1 MTAPASS
8 DNWTP
13 TTCTLPSADQPL
25 RLAEFDALFTTA
37 VRSVH
42 RRGRTELMLT
52 LTAAPGRV
60 EVVRDLIRRETECC
74 SFFECRLEEDDPLQ
88 LHVTVPATY
97 VDVLDALATR
107 AARLAR
113 DTA

>member
-1 MTAPASS
+1 MK
-8 DNWTP
+8 
-13 TTCTLPSADQPL
+13 
-25 RLAEFDALFTTA
+25 EF
-37 VRSVH
+37 R
-42 RRGRTELMLT
+42 
-52 LTAAPGRV
+52 
-60 EVVRDLIRRETECC
+60 
-74 SFFECRLEEDDPLQ
+74 FFECRLEEDDPLQ